1 MRLHR
6 FALILVL
13 ALSACGGDEPEG
25 EMTRAQFVERAD
37 ELCAEHNKKLEEAT
51 EQLVSKPPPLSDE
64 ELDAFIED
72 YAAAYGDMADDLGEL
87 EPPPGDDAIK
97 AYMDRVQRTADGLRD
112 ADGFSDSVQQSLQN
126 STREASGLAQ
136 EAGLKVCSSSPEI

>member
-6 FALILVL
+6 FALLLVL
-13 ALSACGGDEPEG
+13 ALSACGGGEAEG
-25 EMTRAQFVERAD
+25 EATRAEFVARAD
-37 ELCAEHNKKLEEAT
+37 ELCAEHNEKLEQAT
-51 EQLVSKPPPLSDE
+51 EQLVSKPPPLSKE

-87 EPPPGDDAIK
+87 EPPPGDEAIA

-136 EAGLKVCSSSPEI
+136 DVGLEVCSSSPDI